1 MKASALVRLKF
12 PSDTHLEIV
21 FEALEPE
28 VRKPLTKRS
37 TVFLEKEK
45 KCLVLK
51 IKARDTVALRATANA
66 YLRWIN
72 AITKVLKALEII
84 GQSTLEAS

>member
-45 KCLVLK
+45 NFLVLK
-51 IKARDTVALRATANA
+51 IKASDTVALRATANA

-72 AITKVLKALEII
+72 AIKKVLKALDII
-84 GQSTLEAS
+84 GQNTLEAS